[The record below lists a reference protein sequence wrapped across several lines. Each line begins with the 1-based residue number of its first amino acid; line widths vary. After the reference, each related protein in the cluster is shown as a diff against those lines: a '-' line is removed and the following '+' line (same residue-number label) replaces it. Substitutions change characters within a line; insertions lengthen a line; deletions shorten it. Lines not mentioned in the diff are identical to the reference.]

1 MANVIV
7 TDLPEELNGVELYF
21 TGGFNGWKAP
31 GAPETSKVVVTDGK
45 IELKDI
51 DIGLKPSGDFNF
63 EGKFAAKDWTRPEV
77 TSDDTSG
84 NVKVTMSASKPTLK
98 GTYKSAKDH
107 KDGGKI
113 YICDWSVE

>member
-1 MANVIV
+1 M
-7 TDLPEELNGVELYF
+7 DSY
-21 TGGFNGWKAP
+21 GWKAP
-31 GAPETSKVVVTDGK
+31 GTPETFKVVVTDGK

-51 DIGLKPSGDFNF
+51 DIGLKPAGDFAF
-63 EGKFAAKDWTRPEV
+63 EGKFAAKDWSRPEV

-107 KDGGKI
+107 KNGGKV